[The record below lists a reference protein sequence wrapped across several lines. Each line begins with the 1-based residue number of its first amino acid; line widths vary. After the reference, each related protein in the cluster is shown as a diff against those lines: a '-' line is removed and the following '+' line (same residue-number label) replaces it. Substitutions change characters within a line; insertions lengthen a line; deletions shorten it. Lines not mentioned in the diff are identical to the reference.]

1 MSHTFQVF
9 LETCQNRSSC
19 VISDAVSDFIDV
31 TSQNV
36 WYEKK
41 STQVLYQ
48 RDDSIKVTFQIK
60 IQSAVDGFS
69 KKQETFNHFNYTNAL
84 RVDQY
89 YTNLQAVAV
98 MPNPSS
104 GRCH

>member
-1 MSHTFQVF
+1 MDEKWKYSWVNLIYLLQCVYVHVYMSHTFQVF

-41 STQVLYQ
+41 IYTGLMLERQLNKSY
-48 RDDSIKVTFQIK
+48 I
-60 IQSAVDGFS
+60 VD
-69 KKQETFNHFNYTNAL
+69 
-84 RVDQY
+84 
-89 YTNLQAVAV
+89 
-98 MPNPSS
+98 
-104 GRCH
+104 

>member
-1 MSHTFQVF
+1 MDEKLKYSWVNLIYLLQCVYVHVNMSHTFQVF

-41 STQVLYQ
+41 
-48 RDDSIKVTFQIK
+48 I
-60 IQSAVDGFS
+60 
-69 KKQETFNHFNYTNAL
+69 YTGLILERRLNKSYIL
-84 RVDQY
+84 
-89 YTNLQAVAV
+89 N
-98 MPNPSS
+98 
-104 GRCH
+104 

>member
-1 MSHTFQVF
+1 MDEKFKYSWVNLIYLLQCVYVHVNMSHTFQVF

-41 STQVLYQ
+41 NLHRSYIRETTQ
-48 RDDSIKVTFQIK
+48 
-60 IQSAVDGFS
+60 
-69 KKQETFNHFNYTNAL
+69 
-84 RVDQY
+84 
-89 YTNLQAVAV
+89 
-98 MPNPSS
+98 
-104 GRCH
+104 

>member
-1 MSHTFQVF
+1 MDEKWKYSWVNLIYLLQCVYVNVYMSHTFQVF

-41 STQVLYQ
+41 TYTGLMLERQLNKSY
-48 RDDSIKVTFQIK
+48 I
-60 IQSAVDGFS
+60 VD
-69 KKQETFNHFNYTNAL
+69 
-84 RVDQY
+84 
-89 YTNLQAVAV
+89 
-98 MPNPSS
+98 
-104 GRCH
+104 

>member
-1 MSHTFQVF
+1 MDEKLKYSWVNLIYLLQCVYVHVNMSHTFQVF

-41 STQVLYQ
+41 
-48 RDDSIKVTFQIK
+48 I
-60 IQSAVDGFS
+60 
-69 KKQETFNHFNYTNAL
+69 YTGLILERRLNKSYIL
-84 RVDQY
+84 D
-89 YTNLQAVAV
+89 
-98 MPNPSS
+98 
-104 GRCH
+104 